1 VYIHEDDSNYS
12 ASRSDVRLRDAD
24 CAWRLCGGAIHG
36 YRFTRGD
43 RRQSRYRGKAGEYA
57 PLELRQ
63 AQENLD
69 AARQA
74 MNDEEYEQAH
84 RLAEAAREDA
94 RLAEVKAQSETA
106 REQAREIQS
115 TIETLRQEA
124 EQRDPGR

>member
-1 VYIHEDDSNYS
+1 MKTI
-12 ASRSDVRLRDAD
+12 AIVRRAVLMSVCGVPMVVGG
-24 CAWRLCGGAIHG
+24 CAGAPSMDTVSPAETAVNRAIEA
-36 YRFTRGD
+36 
-43 RRQSRYRGKAGEYA
+43 KAGEYA
-57 PLELRQ
+57 PLELRL

-74 MNDEEYEQAH
+74 MNDEEYDQAR

-94 RLAEVKAQSETA
+94 RLAEVKAQSEIA

-124 EQRDPGR
+124 EQRGPR

>member
-1 VYIHEDDSNYS
+1 MS
-12 ASRSDVRLRDAD
+12 
-24 CAWRLCGGAIHG
+24 LCGMLIALGGCAGAPSMDTVSPAEIAVN
-36 YRFTRGD
+36 RAIEA
-43 RRQSRYRGKAGEYA
+43 KAGEYA

-69 AARQA
+69 AAKQA
-74 MNDEEYEQAH
+74 INDEEYEQAQ

-124 EQRDPGR
+124 EQPGSR

>member
-1 VYIHEDDSNYS
+1 MKTIAIIRRAVPMS
-12 ASRSDVRLRDAD
+12 
-24 CAWRLCGGAIHG
+24 LCGMLIALGGCAGAPSMDTVSPAEIAVN
-36 YRFTRGD
+36 RAIEA
-43 RRQSRYRGKAGEYA
+43 KAGEYA

-63 AQENLD
+63 AQENRE

-74 MNDEEYEQAH
+74 INDEEYDQAH

-124 EQRDPGR
+124 EQRDPAR

>member
-1 VYIHEDDSNYS
+1 MKTIATIRRAVPMSVCGLLIG
-12 ASRSDVRLRDAD
+12 VGG
-24 CAWRLCGGAIHG
+24 CAGSPSMDTIVSPAEIAVNRAIEA
-36 YRFTRGD
+36 
-43 RRQSRYRGKAGEYA
+43 KAGEYA

-63 AQENLD
+63 AQENLE

-74 MNDEEYEQAH
+74 MNDEEYEEAQ

-115 TIETLRQEA
+115 TIERLRQEA
-124 EQRDPGR
+124 EQRDPPG

>member
-1 VYIHEDDSNYS
+1 MKAIATIRRAVLMPVCGMLTVVGGCAGAPSMDDTVSPAEIAVN
-12 ASRSDVRLRDAD
+12 R
-24 CAWRLCGGAIHG
+24 AIEA
-36 YRFTRGD
+36 
-43 RRQSRYRGKAGEYA
+43 KAGEYA

-84 RLAEAAREDA
+84 RFAEAAQEDA

-124 EQRDPGR
+124 EQRDPAR

>member
-1 VYIHEDDSNYS
+1 MKTIAIIRRAVPMSVCGMLIVVGGCAGEPSMDTLSS
-12 ASRSDVRLRDAD
+12 AEIAVNR
-24 CAWRLCGGAIHG
+24 AIEA
-36 YRFTRGD
+36 
-43 RRQSRYRGKAGEYA
+43 KAGEYA

-84 RLAEAAREDA
+84 RLAEVAQEDA

-106 REQAREIQS
+106 REQAREIQT

-124 EQRDPGR
+124 EQRDPAR

>member
-1 VYIHEDDSNYS
+1 MKTIAIIRRAVLMS
-12 ASRSDVRLRDAD
+12 V
-24 CAWRLCGGAIHG
+24 CGMVGGCGGAPPMDTISPAEIAVN
-36 YRFTRGD
+36 RAIEA
-43 RRQSRYRGKAGEYA
+43 KAGEYA

-63 AQENLD
+63 AQEKLD

-84 RLAEAAREDA
+84 RLAEAAQEDA
-94 RLAEVKAQSETA
+94 RLAEVKAQSQTA

-124 EQRDPGR
+124 EQRDPAR

>member
-1 VYIHEDDSNYS
+1 MDPVSPAEIAVN
-12 ASRSDVRLRDAD
+12 R
-24 CAWRLCGGAIHG
+24 AIEA
-36 YRFTRGD
+36 
-43 RRQSRYRGKAGEYA
+43 KAGEYA

-63 AQENLD
+63 AQEKLD

-74 MNDEEYEQAH
+74 INDEEYEQAH

-124 EQRDPGR
+124 EQRDPAR

>member
-1 VYIHEDDSNYS
+1 MKTI
-12 ASRSDVRLRDAD
+12 AIIRRSVPMS
-24 CAWRLCGGAIHG
+24 LCGMLIALGGCAGAPSMDTVSPAEIAVN
-36 YRFTRGD
+36 RAIEA
-43 RRQSRYRGKAGEYA
+43 KAGEYA

-69 AARQA
+69 AAKQA
-74 MNDEEYEQAH
+74 INDEEYEQAQ

-124 EQRDPGR
+124 EQPGSR

>member
-1 VYIHEDDSNYS
+1 MKTIAIIRRAVPIS
-12 ASRSDVRLRDAD
+12 
-24 CAWRLCGGAIHG
+24 LCGMLIALGGCAGAPSMDTVSPAEIAVN
-36 YRFTRGD
+36 RAIEA
-43 RRQSRYRGKAGEYA
+43 KAGEYA

-69 AARQA
+69 AAKQA
-74 MNDEEYEQAH
+74 INDEEYEQAQ

-124 EQRDPGR
+124 EQPGSR

>member
-1 VYIHEDDSNYS
+1 MAVCGMLIG
-12 ASRSDVRLRDAD
+12 VGG
-24 CAWRLCGGAIHG
+24 CAGTPPIDPVSSTETAVNRAIEA
-36 YRFTRGD
+36 
-43 RRQSRYRGKAGEYA
+43 KAGEYA
-57 PLELRQ
+57 PLELRE
-63 AQENLD
+63 AQEKLD

-74 MNDEEYEQAH
+74 MNDEEYEQAQ

-124 EQRDPGR
+124 EQPNPAR